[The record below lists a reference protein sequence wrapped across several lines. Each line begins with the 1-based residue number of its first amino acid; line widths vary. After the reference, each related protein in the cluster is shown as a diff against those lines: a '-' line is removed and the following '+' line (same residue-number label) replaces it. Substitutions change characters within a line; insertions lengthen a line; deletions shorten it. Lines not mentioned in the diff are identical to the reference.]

1 MKGGFYMSIT
11 SDRIKQSRKDKG
23 MTMDEFA
30 SVMGVKSQRTIVNW
44 ENGTIKLK
52 EDKLQKI
59 AEVLDVSVPYLL
71 GFTNTKKEETQGFD
85 TVEEFE
91 KNRQKIFDNQK
102 YNPHIDPELK
112 QIFGTGKVLKK
123 IEVNEADIRDRY
135 KEVAKN
141 LVNDL
146 SDENNE
152 KWLEYGRLL
161 IQEQNRKES
170 L

>member
-1 MKGGFYMSIT
+1 MSIT

-30 SVMGVKSQRTIVNW
+30 SAMGVKSQRTIVNW

-59 AEVLDVSVPYLL
+59 AKVLDVSVPYLT
-71 GFTNTKKEETQGFD
+71 GFTNVKKYESQGFD

-91 KNRQKIFDNQK
+91 KNRQNLLDEHK
-102 YNPHIDPELK
+102 YDPHTGSELK
-112 QIFGTGKVLKK
+112 QTFGSGKVLKN
-123 IEVNEADIRDRY
+123 IEVIETDIRDRY

-141 LVNDL
+141 LASDL

-161 IQEQNRKES
+161 IQEQNRKEN
-170 L
+170 LL

>member
-1 MKGGFYMSIT
+1 MSIT

-30 SVMGVKSQRTIVNW
+30 SAMGVKSQRTIVNW

-59 AEVLDVSVPYLL
+59 AKVLDVSVPYLT
-71 GFTNTKKEETQGFD
+71 GFTNVKKYESQGFD

-91 KNRQKIFDNQK
+91 KNRQNLLDEHK
-102 YNPHIDPELK
+102 YNPHTGSELK
-112 QIFGTGKVLKK
+112 QTFSSGKVLKN
-123 IEVNEADIRDRY
+123 IEVIETDIRDRY

-141 LVNDL
+141 LASDL

-161 IQEQNRKES
+161 IQEQNRKEN
-170 L
+170 LL

>member
-1 MKGGFYMSIT
+1 MAN
-11 SDRIKQSRKDKG
+11 RIKKL
-23 MTMDEFA
+23 
-30 SVMGVKSQRTIVNW
+30 RTARNISTQ
-44 ENGTIKLK
+44 ELATHTG
-52 EDKLQKI
+52 I
-59 AEVLDVSVPYLL
+59 ARSTLGSYETRGINPNAEKAQILADYFEVSVPYLL
-71 GFTNTKKEETQGFD
+71 GFTNTQKEETQGFD
-85 TVEEFE
+85 TIEEFE
-91 KNRQKIFDNQK
+91 KNRQKIFDDHK
-102 YNPHIDPELK
+102 YNPHTGPVLK
-112 QIFGTGKVLKK
+112 QTFESGKVLKK
-123 IEVNEADIRDRY
+123 IEVVESNIRDRY

>member
-30 SVMGVKSQRTIVNW
+30 SAMGVKSQRTIVNW
-44 ENGTIKLK
+44 ENGTITPK

-59 AEVLDVSVPYLL
+59 SDILDVSVPYLT
-71 GFTNTKKEETQGFD
+71 GFTNIKSEETQGFE

-91 KNRQKIFDNQK
+91 KHRQKIFDNYK
-102 YNPHIDPELK
+102 YNPHAGAEFK
-112 QIFGTGKVLKK
+112 QTFGPGKSLKK
-123 IEVNEADIRDRY
+123 IEIIETDIKERY
-135 KEVAKN
+135 KEVANN
-141 LVNDL
+141 LVHDL

-161 IQEQNRKES
+161 IQEQKLKEN